1 MQKSWGLIL
10 EKSAKGFSLIEVL
23 IAVSILSIGI
33 LSVSAMITAAGK
45 TGRISLIADKALL
58 SVQEEIIKIVSTE
71 RINTNFT
78 GEKIKGIFKIS
89 YRVEVKNQVE
99 GKSLRLL
106 KIIVKEAATD
116 KERARSFYIMN

>member
-1 MQKSWGLIL
+1 M

-89 YRVEVKNQVE
+89 YSVEVKNQVE

>member
-1 MQKSWGLIL
+1 M

-33 LSVSAMITAAGK
+33 LSVSAMITTAGK

-78 GEKIKGIFKIS
+78 GEKTKGIFKIS
-89 YRVEVKNQVE
+89 YSVEVKNQVE

>member
-89 YRVEVKNQVE
+89 YSVEVKNQVE